1 MKSFIFIDKEK
12 GAFGK
17 VLDNKLYELKFYN
30 PDLHNIYRARIVDKI
45 DSINAYFLLYEDD
58 KKAFLKTR
66 KKFKI
71 GDSVIGQIIKEGF
84 DEKLATFSANFRIE
98 NDRYYLY
105 RFKNRGYPR
114 LKKGQKKDQKAYN
127 DLVKLKEKLI
137 REENFSPSPKLLKE
151 ISQFEIYKKENE
163 DLDIVSLDIK
173 NNMVIKDGLDRIKN
187 DKLYKDGMSIIIN
200 ELETMTVVD
209 INSSKKKS
217 KMKKDDFFY
226 WVNKSMVDLIFF
238 NLNLR
243 NIGGMVVIDFLRS
256 LRNDELLAEIE
267 KSLEKY
273 FDKFEIYGF
282 TKMGL
287 FEISLKREGKPLKEN
302 LKKLGLI

>member
-30 PDLHNIYRARIVDKI
+30 PDLHNIYRARVVDKI

-98 NDRYYLY
+98 NDHYYLY

-163 DLDIVSLDIK
+163 DIDIVSLDIK
-173 NNMVIKDGLDRIKN
+173 NNMVIKDGLDSIKN

>member
-12 GAFGK
+12 KAFGK
-17 VLDNKLYELKFYN
+17 ILDNKLYELKFYN
-30 PDLHNIYRARIVDKI
+30 PDLYNIYRARVVGKI

-98 NDRYYLY
+98 NDKYFLY
-105 RFKNRGYPR
+105 RFKNKGYPR
-114 LKKGQKKDQKAYN
+114 KKRGQKKDKKAYN
-127 DLVKLKEKLI
+127 ELIDLREKLI

-151 ISQFEIYKKENE
+151 YSQFEIYRKDN
-163 DLDIVSLDIK
+163 DDFDIISLDVSNNVIIK
-173 NNMVIKDGLDRIKN
+173 EGLKSIKN
-187 DKLYKDGMSIIIN
+187 DKIYKDDMSIIVN
-200 ELETMTVVD
+200 ELETLTVVD
-209 INSSKKKS
+209 INSSNKKS
-217 KMKKDDFFY
+217 KMEKDDFFY
-226 WVNKSMVDLIFF
+226 WVNKSMIDFMFF
-238 NLNLR
+238 NLKLR
-243 NIGGMVVIDFLRS
+243 NIGGMLVIDFLRS
-256 LRNDELLAEIE
+256 SRNSNLENKIRE
-267 KSLEKY
+267 SMEKY

-287 FEISLKREGKPLKEN
+287 FEISIKRQGRPLKES